1 MSKPSFSNIDL
12 WLFEYAE
19 GNLSPEQASQLE
31 LFILEHPELDIDR
44 DMWEMSKVN
53 ITPVA
58 YPEQEKL
65 YKRKPVYGYFG
76 AGVTAMSL
84 ILLISGYFWLN
95 DSQLVH
101 ETNEINASHE
111 LGSTT
116 FSQANSIETDLRT
129 EISDLKNLVAS
140 LEEQMNVERGNSF
153 HVTQV
158 RANLTTPQSATINA
172 NNRSES
178 AGLELSNVASNNS
191 ESISNTNTSANSSFN
206 QGVNIFSP
214 TVEPV
219 SPLVMELNN
228 GNQEETSTLSNSQS
242 NLTELLSEITEEN
255 RIDPIAWQD
264 MSATESQS
272 FYSTRIDKNSSYN
285 NSGFSS
291 NYQDAFKYKF
301 SKAMRSLQRMMD
313 NPIALKNF
321 RDPFYHVPGTITND
335 LNFGATGT
343 VIAPRVQTMSR
354 LQWEGTDQEMF
365 SNEIAVDGY
374 SYRLCGGIGLQ
385 VAHDFYNNGGIQRSQ
400 VAMTYSPKISVN
412 RKISVEPAVRF
423 KIGNKLLNASRMEGQ
438 SQVEMMA
445 GNVIDYYTDGTSPVG
460 RKLWYKDLGLG
471 LNVNTEWFYA
481 SAQFDNIFQH
491 RDNMYSAN
499 TENKRRAGTHFVA
512 TIGTDWESKKSS
524 WETQRGDFGLSPYLV
539 YQKFENINELWAGAN
554 FRCYWFTIGGAIS
567 SNLDPA
573 ASLGVKFKNFS
584 LMYNADYLH
593 SGISENRSLSHQL
606 TLRITGKPNRMGQ
619 RFLNQ

>member
-44 DMWEMSKVN
+44 DMWEMSKVD

-58 YPEQEKL
+58 YPDQEKL

-76 AGVTAMSL
+76 TGVAAFSL
-84 ILLISGYFWLN
+84 LLMISGYFWMN
-95 DSQLVH
+95 DSQYVH
-101 ETNEINASHE
+101 GTDEEPDSSEIGIVAKTGAE
-111 LGSTT
+111 
-116 FSQANSIETDLRT
+116 SIETELRS
-129 EISDLKNLVAS
+129 EIADLKTLVAS
-140 LEEQMNVERGNSF
+140 LENQLNNERSN
-153 HVTQV
+153 TIQV
-158 RANLTTPQSATINA
+158 ATVDADFDAPNDLA
-172 NNRSES
+172 
-178 AGLELSNVASNNS
+178 ASNNS
-191 ESISNTNTSANSSFN
+191 FVGASDLDQQSTISQPVLTLSGAAQVERN
-206 QGVNIFSP
+206 QGISTFSAA
-214 TVEPV
+214 VEPI
-219 SPLVMELNN
+219 SPLIMTHGN
-228 GNQEETSTLSNSQS
+228 GNQEDVSTLSNNQS
-242 NLTELLSEITEEN
+242 NSNEQFAENAEEN
-255 RIDPIAWQD
+255 KIEPITLQEMA
-264 MSATESQS
+264 ATESQS
-272 FYSTRIDKNSSYN
+272 FYNTRIDRNSSFSS
-285 NSGFSS
+285 SGISS
-291 NYQDAFKYKF
+291 NYQHSFKYSL
-301 SKAMRSLQRMMD
+301 SKAMRNLQRMMD
-313 NPIALKNF
+313 NPIALKNY
-321 RDPFYHVPGTITND
+321 RDPFYHVPGTITTD

-343 VIAPRVQTMSR
+343 VIAPRVQTLSR

-365 SNEIAVDGY
+365 SNQIAVDGY
-374 SYRLCGGIGLQ
+374 SYRLRGGIGLQ
-385 VAHDFYNNGGIQRSQ
+385 MAHDYYNDGGIQNSQ
-400 VAMTYSPKISVN
+400 LAMTYSPKISVS

-445 GNVIDYYTDGTSPVG
+445 GNVIDYYTDGTTPIG

-481 SAQFDNIFQH
+481 SAQVDNIFKH
-491 RDNMYSAN
+491 RDNMYSGN

-512 TIGTDWESKKSS
+512 TIGTDWESKKAS

-539 YQKFENINELWAGAN
+539 YQNFEDINEIWAGAN
-554 FRCYWFTIGGAIS
+554 FRCYWLTIGGAIS

-584 LMYNADYLH
+584 LMYNADYLR
-593 SGISENRSLSHQL
+593 SGVTEKRSLSHQL